1 LADKLRQSETLGIHF
16 INLLADEL
24 RQSETLG
31 IHFINLLADE
41 LRQSET
47 LQIFRPIIYLTP
59 DILST
64 NNFIRILKSLV

>member
-1 LADKLRQSETLGIHF
+1 
-16 INLLADEL
+16 LADEL

-47 LQIFRPIIYLTP
+47 LGIHSAVSTIF
-59 DILST
+59 
-64 NNFIRILKSLV
+64 